1 MMQHTILQISQEIDQ
16 QKQALTQQVEG
27 AFAQH
32 LQPSAPQLT
41 VVQKRSIPPISYI
54 LGGIAAFC
62 CVSSLISMTG
72 EKASIT
78 KGVLSLGCAAA
89 SAWGAFKTAKPAQ
102 GSSSPAPS
110 SQQTVTKSQL
120 IADINALMK
129 KLDTAWE
136 NFMMEKQTAVRASID
151 ALPQDDKAK
160 QSLLSKI
167 YTYEIIDISLLE
179 LIETINAASD
189 ADLSGVSK
197 TCRNNI
203 LTAIE
208 QTTERQK
215 QKYTSLVG

>member
-1 MMQHTILQISQEIDQ
+1 MMQQTILQISQEIDQ

-27 AFAQH
+27 AFAQY
-32 LQPSAPQLT
+32 LQLSAPQLT
-41 VVQKRSIPPISYI
+41 VVQKRSVPPISYI

-62 CVSSLISMTG
+62 CASSLISMTG

-78 KGVLSLGCAAA
+78 KGVVSLGCAAA
-89 SAWGAFKTAKPAQ
+89 SAWGAYKTAKPA
-102 GSSSPAPS
+102 
-110 SQQTVTKSQL
+110 QL

-189 ADLSGVSK
+189 ADLSGVAK

-208 QTTERQK
+208 QATERQK
-215 QKYTSLVG
+215 QKYALLLG

>member
-1 MMQHTILQISQEIDQ
+1 MMQQTILKISQEIDQ

-27 AFAQH
+27 AFAQY

-41 VVQKRSIPPISYI
+41 VAPKRSIPPISYI
-54 LGGIAAFC
+54 LGGIAVVC
-62 CVSSLISMTG
+62 CASSLISMTG

-78 KGVLSLGCAAA
+78 KGIVSLGCAAA
-89 SAWGAFKTAKPAQ
+89 SALGAYKTAKPAQ
-102 GSSSPAPS
+102 RSSSPAFS

-189 ADLSGVSK
+189 ADLSGVAK

-203 LTAIE
+203 LKAIE
-208 QTTERQK
+208 QATERQK